1 MEPFLKLVLLA
12 GTMSFLE
19 IFILLYLL
27 PLGLNGPLYIPLLIL
42 FIINF
47 FGAFVASYFLR
58 SFRII
63 TLKKGSENRFNPL
76 ILADEALPII
86 KQGLN
91 ADTAGKIAEI
101 IQRISEMEAVAITDR
116 EKVLAYVGVG
126 CERHKIGDPIRTFAT
141 KEAIRTGELK
151 IIDHSLKYICSVKE
165 CDCPLQAA
173 VIVPLKIRGVVVGA
187 IKLYQTKRGEMPAPT
202 VKLAMGIAQILS
214 LQMEIAELDRQ
225 AQMVTKA
232 QLEALQ
238 AKINPHFLFNTLNTI
253 IMFSRTN
260 PELARKLLIHLAKF
274 FRQTLKNPRTF
285 GTLKEELEY
294 VNTYI
299 VLEKARFRE
308 KLRIVREIDR
318 RLYDYQFPVLTLQP
332 LVENAIKH
340 GIMPKETLGTVLIK
354 IYQQGERIFVEIRDD
369 GVGIAPHLLNK
380 VLEPGFGTGN
390 GVGMS
395 NVNERLISLYGREA
409 GLNIKSK
416 PGMGTSVSFSLPA
429 ILSNNEGERENENK
443 DAYRG

>member
-1 MEPFLKLVLLA
+1 LEPFLKLVLLA
-12 GTMSFLE
+12 GAMSFAE
-19 IFILLYLL
+19 IFILLYFF
-27 PLGLNGPLYIPLLIL
+27 PLGINGPLFLPMVIL
-42 FIINF
+42 FIINLA
-47 FGAFVASYFLR
+47 GAFIASYFLR
-58 SFRII
+58 SFRVI
-63 TLKKGSENRFNPL
+63 TLKKEVENRFNPL
-76 ILADEALPII
+76 MLADEALPII

-91 ADTAGKIAEI
+91 SETAGKIAEI
-101 IQRISEMEAVAITDR
+101 IQRISEMGAVAITDR
-116 EKVLAYVGVG
+116 EKVLAYIGVG

-151 IIDHSLKYICSVKE
+151 IIDHSLKYICSVKD

-173 VIVPLKIRGVVVGA
+173 VVVPLKIRGEVIGT

-202 VKLAMGIAQILS
+202 VKLAMGIAQILN

-253 IMFSRTN
+253 IMFNRTN

-274 FRQTLKNPRTF
+274 FRQTLKNPRMF
-285 GTLKEELEY
+285 GTLKDELDY

-299 VLEKARFRE
+299 VLEKARFRQ
-308 KLRIVREIDR
+308 KLRIIREIDR
-318 RLYDYQFPVLTLQP
+318 ELFDYQFPVLTLQP

-340 GIMPKETLGTVLIK
+340 GIMPKETQGSVLIK
-354 IYQQGERIFVEIRDD
+354 IYRQEERIAVEIKDD
-369 GVGIAPHLLNK
+369 GVGIAPHLINK
-380 VLEPGFGTGN
+380 VFEPGFGSGN

-395 NVNERLISLYGREA
+395 NVNERLISLYGRES
-409 GLNIKSK
+409 GLKIDSK
-416 PGMGTSVSFSLPA
+416 LGVGTTVRFSIPA
-429 ILSNNEGERENENK
+429 IISNKEGERDNENQN
-443 DAYRG
+443 AYRR